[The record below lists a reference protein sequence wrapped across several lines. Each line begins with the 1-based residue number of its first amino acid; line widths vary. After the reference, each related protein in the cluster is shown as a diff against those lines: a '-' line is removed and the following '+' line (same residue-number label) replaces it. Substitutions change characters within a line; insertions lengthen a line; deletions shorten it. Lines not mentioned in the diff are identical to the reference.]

1 MKDFFESLK
10 KRYHYAM
17 VVFKELVKT
26 DFQLRYQGSFLG
38 MVWSVLKPLM
48 LFAVMYVVFVKFLK
62 FSDGTPTFPISLL
75 CGTCL
80 WSFFSESTSMGM
92 RAIVDRGDLLRKIH
106 FPNYII
112 VASTTMGSMISLGIN
127 LGVVILF
134 GFFAHAHYTWR
145 ILLVPLSIIQL
156 YCLGLGVAL
165 LLGSLYVY
173 FRDVAHIWEV
183 VLQAMFYA
191 TPIIYPISMV
201 AQNKEFSWAADI
213 LMLNPTTQTIMD
225 IRHNLLSPEYVPTVW
240 TMVDN
245 KLLCLLPYVLSAVI
259 LWLGIHVFR
268 KYSAKFAEVLC
279 IMTENNT
286 VDERPVVLKVEHVA
300 KSFRLPTEQATGLK
314 MAFLNWTK
322 GIKGYT
328 EQHVLRDI
336 NFEVHQ
342 GDFFGIVGRN
352 GSGKSTLLK
361 IISQI
366 YVPEQGS
373 VMVKG

>member
-1 MKDFFESLK
+1 MFVKDFFKSLK

-26 DFQLRYQGSFLG
+26 DFHLRYQGSFLG

-92 RAIVDRGDLLRKIH
+92 QSIVGRGDLLRKVH

-127 LGVVILF
+127 LCVVLLF

-145 ILLVPLSIIQL
+145 VLLVPFNIIQL

-165 LLGSLYVY
+165 LLASLFVY

-201 AQNKEFSWAADI
+201 ANNPEFSWAGKL
-213 LMLNPTTQTIMD
+213 LMLNPSTQVIMD

-240 TMVDN
+240 T
-245 KLLCLLPYVLSAVI
+245 
-259 LWLGIHVFR
+259 FR
-268 KYSAKFAEVLC
+268 IRYAQQCRK
-279 IMTENNT
+279 N
-286 VDERPVVLKVEHVA
+286 RPA
-300 KSFRLPTEQATGLK
+300 AP
-314 MAFLNWTK
+314 
-322 GIKGYT
+322 
-328 EQHVLRDI
+328 
-336 NFEVHQ
+336 
-342 GDFFGIVGRN
+342 RN
-352 GSGKSTLLK
+352 
-361 IISQI
+361 
-366 YVPEQGS
+366 
-373 VMVKG
+373 

>member
-127 LGVVILF
+127 LVVVILF

-225 IRHNLLSPEYVPTVW
+225 IRHNLLSPEYVTTVW

-268 KYSAKFAEVLC
+268 KYSAKFAEVL
-279 IMTENNT
+279 
-286 VDERPVVLKVEHVA
+286 
-300 KSFRLPTEQATGLK
+300 
-314 MAFLNWTK
+314 
-322 GIKGYT
+322 
-328 EQHVLRDI
+328 
-336 NFEVHQ
+336 
-342 GDFFGIVGRN
+342 
-352 GSGKSTLLK
+352 
-361 IISQI
+361 
-366 YVPEQGS
+366 
-373 VMVKG
+373 

>member
-1 MKDFFESLK
+1 
-10 KRYHYAM
+10 M

-92 RAIVDRGDLLRKIH
+92 RAIVDRGDLLR
-106 FPNYII
+106 
-112 VASTTMGSMISLGIN
+112 N
-127 LGVVILF
+127 LVVVILF

-268 KYSAKFAEVLC
+268 KYSAKFAEVL
-279 IMTENNT
+279 
-286 VDERPVVLKVEHVA
+286 
-300 KSFRLPTEQATGLK
+300 
-314 MAFLNWTK
+314 
-322 GIKGYT
+322 
-328 EQHVLRDI
+328 
-336 NFEVHQ
+336 
-342 GDFFGIVGRN
+342 
-352 GSGKSTLLK
+352 
-361 IISQI
+361 
-366 YVPEQGS
+366 
-373 VMVKG
+373 

>member
-127 LGVVILF
+127 LVVVILF

-259 LWLGIHVFR
+259 LCLGIHVFR
-268 KYSAKFAEVLC
+268 KYSAKFAEVL
-279 IMTENNT
+279 
-286 VDERPVVLKVEHVA
+286 
-300 KSFRLPTEQATGLK
+300 
-314 MAFLNWTK
+314 
-322 GIKGYT
+322 
-328 EQHVLRDI
+328 
-336 NFEVHQ
+336 
-342 GDFFGIVGRN
+342 
-352 GSGKSTLLK
+352 
-361 IISQI
+361 
-366 YVPEQGS
+366 
-373 VMVKG
+373 

>member
-92 RAIVDRGDLLRKIH
+92 QSIRRSWRSCCARCISRTTSS
-106 FPNYII
+106 F
-112 VASTTMGSMISLGIN
+112 ASTTMGSMISLGIN
-127 LGVVILF
+127 LLVVILF

-145 ILLVPLSIIQL
+145 VLLVPFSILQL

-165 LLGSLYVY
+165 LLASLFVY

-191 TPIIYPISMV
+191 TPIIYRFPWWRIIRSSPGQ
-201 AQNKEFSWAADI
+201 QNCS
-213 LMLNPTTQTIMD
+213 
-225 IRHNLLSPEYVPTVW
+225 
-240 TMVDN
+240 
-245 KLLCLLPYVLSAVI
+245 C
-259 LWLGIHVFR
+259 
-268 KYSAKFAEVLC
+268 
-279 IMTENNT
+279 
-286 VDERPVVLKVEHVA
+286 
-300 KSFRLPTEQATGLK
+300 
-314 MAFLNWTK
+314 
-322 GIKGYT
+322 
-328 EQHVLRDI
+328 
-336 NFEVHQ
+336 
-342 GDFFGIVGRN
+342 
-352 GSGKSTLLK
+352 
-361 IISQI
+361 
-366 YVPEQGS
+366 
-373 VMVKG
+373 